1 MIGKNE
7 PNDESQVGGM
17 KVEAIA
23 IASSERMRSSDEG
36 SVTDAVDDSN
46 ADEYEL
52 STSDD
57 DELSS
62 LELEDE
68 DFYTDDLR

>member
-1 MIGKNE
+1 MLKTTQTLM
-7 PNDESQVGGM
+7 S
-17 KVEAIA
+17 
-23 IASSERMRSSDEG
+23 
-36 SVTDAVDDSN
+36 
-46 ADEYEL
+46 YEL

-57 DELSS
+57 DDLSS

>member
-7 PNDESQVGGM
+7 PNDERQVGGM